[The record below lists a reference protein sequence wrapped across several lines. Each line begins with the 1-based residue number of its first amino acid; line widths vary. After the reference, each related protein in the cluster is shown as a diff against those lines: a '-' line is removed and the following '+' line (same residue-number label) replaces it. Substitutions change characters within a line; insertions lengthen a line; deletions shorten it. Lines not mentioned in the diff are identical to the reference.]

1 MSTWLKI
8 MSTALRL
15 YRSVRFH
22 SNWQLAAGNWL
33 LTAKN
38 VNLLRVSTYELKNTV
53 IIKTSVL

>member
-8 MSTALRL
+8 MSTALWL

-38 VNLLRVSTYELKNTV
+38 VNLLRASNYELKNTV